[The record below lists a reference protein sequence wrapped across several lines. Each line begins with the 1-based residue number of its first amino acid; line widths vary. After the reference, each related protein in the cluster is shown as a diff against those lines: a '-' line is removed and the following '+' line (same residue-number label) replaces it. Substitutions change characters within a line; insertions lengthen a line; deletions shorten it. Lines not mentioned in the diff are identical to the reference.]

1 MQKNKKKSKRSNRRK
16 GKKEREDGYLPQR
29 VSKGF
34 PPDIKSNPIFNR
46 VIRYRVAT
54 AFQDKNFNMSQ
65 IHAFMLWVTN
75 ASSAAFTVV
84 NAVRIRRIVIYSVP
98 TANFGATINEISFR
112 WINLGNFESTITS
125 RGTLSDPA
133 KIVVQPPR
141 NSLID
146 RAFDVNDP
154 EISTSI
160 ANINAPVES
169 LIDFH
174 IQYTLL
180 DGAGS
185 ANTLTANATFTGL
198 APVSISSGTLIPDGV
213 TNTVTST
220 ST

>member
-1 MQKNKKKSKRSNRRK
+1 MRKRSNVTKNVRRRK
-16 GKKEREDGYLPQR
+16 NKQSRDGLVKQR
-29 VSKGF
+29 VHRGF
-34 PPDIKSNPIFNR
+34 PTDVKSNPLYTR

-54 AFQDKNFNMSQ
+54 AHTDKNFNMSQ

-75 ASSAAFTVV
+75 ASTAAFTVV
-84 NAVRIRRIVIYSVP
+84 NAIKVNRIVIYSVP
-98 TANFGATINEISFR
+98 SANFGGTLNEISFR
-112 WINLGNFESTITS
+112 WVNLGNFETTMTS

-133 KIVVQPPR
+133 KITAVPPR

-154 EISTSI
+154 ELLTTI
-160 ANINAPVES
+160 AIMNLPAES

-174 IQYTLL
+174 VSFTLL
-180 DGAGS
+180 DGAGT

-198 APVSISSGTLIPDGV
+198 SPVSISSGSLIPDGI